1 MLNLLICGSGGS
13 TFHHEEDQGDPWNN
27 SPCTSP
33 TKARKNRC
41 HNKNK
46 NPYSS
51 RGLDKFSALLNDL
64 EEKRNKIYS
73 QVDSRDIFMVR
84 FVYSNSNDCV
94 PIVVKSKT
102 NKEGKTKSRDG
113 KEEEAIA
120 PFEISDVDSIE
131 VKQPEVISEPK
142 EKRKKKR
149 VVWNMK
155 LDKWRRPSYYLPAII
170 ILILLLLTMFGRTF
184 AILCTCLGWY
194 IVPTLKESSKTERSS
209 TKKKDHVRKLSE
221 KKMVIKENKK
231 DYMRSISGV
240 VEGNSAPHHSHQK
253 SW

>member
-27 SPCTSP
+27 SPCSSP
-33 TKARKNRC
+33 TKARKNRR
-41 HNKNK
+41 NNR

-73 QVDSRDIFMVR
+73 QMDSRDISMVR

-102 NKEGKTKSRDG
+102 NKEGKTKTRDG
-113 KEEEAIA
+113 KEDEEITL
-120 PFEISDVDSIE
+120 FEISDADSKQ
-131 VKQPEVISEPK
+131 VKQPEISEPK

-149 VVWNMK
+149 VLWDMK

-194 IVPTLKESSKTERSS
+194 IVPTLKESSNTERS
-209 TKKKDHVRKLSE
+209 TKKKDYVRKLSE
-221 KKMVIKENKK
+221 KKMVIKENSKE
-231 DYMRSISGV
+231 YMRSISGV
-240 VEGNSAPHHSHQK
+240 VEGKSAPHHSHQK